1 MAKTDTNT
9 YDASSIT
16 VLEGLEAVRVRP
28 GMYIGSVSTK
38 GLNHLIYE
46 IMDNAVDEHLAGY
59 CSTIR
64 VTLEADGSATVSDN
78 GRGIPVGMHEKGISA
93 ERLVFTTLHAGGK
106 FDNDAYK
113 TSGGLHG
120 VGSSV
125 VNALSAYLHVTVK
138 TGGQIYEDHY
148 ERGIPTLELKDG
160 LLPAVGKTR
169 ESGTTINFLPD
180 DTIFDKTRF
189 KEDDVKSRLHE
200 TAYLNPEL
208 TIIYEDK
215 RGAETEHIEYH
226 EPEGIVGFIK
236 DMNKS
241 RESIHDVIYFKGE
254 AEGITV
260 ECAFQYVNEFHENV
274 LGFCNNIYNAEGG
287 THLTGFKTMFTNV
300 INTYARGLN
309 ILKEK
314 DVNFTGADV
323 RNGMTAVVSIKHPDP
338 RFEGQT
344 KTKLD
349 NQDAAK
355 VVSKVTGEE
364 IVRFFDRNLDTLKSI
379 IGCAEKAA
387 KIRKTEEKAKTNL
400 LTKQKFSFDS
410 NGKLANCES
419 KDASKCEIFIVEG
432 DSAGGSAKTARN
444 RMFQAILPI
453 RGKILNVEKASI
465 DKVMA
470 NAEIKTM
477 INAFGCG
484 FSEGYG
490 NDFDIT
496 KLRYDKI
503 IIMAD
508 ADVDGAHISTLL
520 LTLFYRFMPELIY
533 EGHVYIAM
541 PPLYKAMPSK
551 GTEEYLYDDKALEK
565 YRKRHK
571 GPFTLQRYKGL
582 GEMDAEQL
590 WETTLDPDKRLL
602 KQVEIEDARMASEVT
617 EMLMG
622 TEVPP
627 RKAFI
632 YKNAQEAELDV

>member
-1 MAKTDTNT
+1 MAKQET
-9 YDASSIT
+9 YDASSIS
-16 VLEGLEAVRVRP
+16 VLEGLEAVRKRP
-28 GMYIGSVSTK
+28 GMYIGSVSRK

-46 IMDNAVDEHLAGY
+46 IVDNSVDEHLAGV
-59 CSTIR
+59 CDTIR
-64 VTLEADGSATVSDN
+64 VTLEADGSCTVEDN
-78 GRGIPVGMHEKGISA
+78 GRGIPVGMHKKGVSA
-93 ERLVFTTLHAGGK
+93 ARVVFSTLHAGGK
-106 FDNDAYK
+106 FDNAAYK

-125 VNALSAYLHVTVK
+125 VNALSTYMDVEISRDGYVHH
-138 TGGQIYEDHY
+138 DRY
-148 ERGIPTLELKDG
+148 ERGVPTVELVNG
-160 LLPAVGKTR
+160 LLPTIGKTKKT
-169 ESGTTINFLPD
+169 GTKINFLPD
-180 DTIFDKTRF
+180 PEIFEKTRF
-189 KEDDVKSRLHE
+189 KEDEVKSRLHE
-200 TAYLNPEL
+200 TAYLNPAL
-208 TIIYEDK
+208 TIIYEDR
-215 RGAETEHIEYH
+215 RGEEVEHIEYH
-226 EPEGIVGFIK
+226 EPDGIIGFVK
-236 DMNKS
+236 EVNQNS
-241 RESIHDVIYFKGE
+241 ECLHDVIYYKGE
-254 AEGITV
+254 SEGISV
-260 ECAFQYVNEFHENV
+260 EVAFQYTTEFHENV

-287 THLTGFKTMFTNV
+287 THLTGFKTTFTQV
-300 INTYARGLN
+300 INSYARELG

-314 DVNFTGADV
+314 DANFTGTDV
-323 RNGMTAVVSIKHPDP
+323 RNGMTAVISVKHPDP

-349 NQDAAK
+349 NQDAARATG
-355 VVSKVTGEE
+355 KVTNDE
-364 IVRFFDRNLDTLKSI
+364 IQMYFDRNLDTLKAI

-419 KDASKCEIFIVEG
+419 RDASKCEIFIVEG

-465 DKVMA
+465 DKVLA

-477 INAFGCG
+477 IYAFGCG

-490 NDFDIT
+490 NDFDIS

-520 LTLFYRFMPELIY
+520 LTLFYRFMPELIF

-541 PPLYKAMPSK
+541 PPLYKAMPKK
-551 GTEEYLYDDKALEK
+551 GEEEYLYDDKALEK
-565 YRKRHK
+565 YRRTHD

-590 WETTLDPDKRLL
+590 WETTLNPETRLL
-602 KQVEIEDARMASEVT
+602 KLVEIEDARMASSVT

-622 TEVPP
+622 SEVPP
-627 RKAFI
+627 RRSFI
-632 YKNAQEAELDV
+632 YENATEAELDI